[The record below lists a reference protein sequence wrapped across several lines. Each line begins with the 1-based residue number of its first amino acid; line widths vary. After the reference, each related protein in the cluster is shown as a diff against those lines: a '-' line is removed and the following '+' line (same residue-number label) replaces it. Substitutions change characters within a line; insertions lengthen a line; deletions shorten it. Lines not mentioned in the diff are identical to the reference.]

1 MDSGETECTLV
12 LYQFRV
18 VSEKKVKV
26 PLHSDEGAVTGSRA
40 ETLTQ
45 QPSRGVC
52 HSFKEKW
59 AAAGT
64 INI

>member
-40 ETLTQ
+40 ETLTR
-45 QPSRGVC
+45 QPGQGVC
-52 HSFKEKW
+52 HTFKEKW
-59 AAAGT
+59 ATAVT

>member
-1 MDSGETECTLV
+1 MYASTLV
-12 LYQFRV
+12 LYQFSVR
-18 VSEKKVKV
+18 EKKFRVF
-26 PLHSDEGAVTGSRA
+26 LHWDEGAVTGSRA

-45 QPSRGVC
+45 QPCWGVC

-59 AAAGT
+59 AAAET